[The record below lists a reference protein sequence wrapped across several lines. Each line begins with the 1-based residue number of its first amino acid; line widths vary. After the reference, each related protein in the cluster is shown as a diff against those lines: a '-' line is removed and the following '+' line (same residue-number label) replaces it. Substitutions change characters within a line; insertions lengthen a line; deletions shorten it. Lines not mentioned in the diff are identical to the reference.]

1 MSTYCIDSEISTYI
15 SSISVYINTIS
26 TYLQRYQRISS
37 VYQYISTRYRRIS
50 TYSAPVL
57 LSPLSDE
64 GPTLLI
70 GPSDALAAVP
80 QAHRPVEHL
89 LLPDRQPQIAV
100 WKGPGPVR
108 IRTAQGGDLPR
119 LLRPDPLPLD
129 GGPFFLVSR
138 FRGGW
143 HATLLCG
150 AAGLTRWRCGGRRAG
165 DVAAVLDDSSGG
177 T

>member
-1 MSTYCIDSEISTYI
+1 M
-15 SSISVYINTIS
+15 
-26 TYLQRYQRISS
+26 YLHRYQRISS
-37 VYQYISTRYRRIS
+37 VYQCISTRYRRIS
-50 TYSAPVL
+50 TYTNICSAPVL

-108 IRTAQGGDLPR
+108 ISHAQGGDLPR
-119 LLRPDPLPLD
+119 LLRPEPLLPSLD
-129 GGPFFLVSR
+129 GGLIPLASR

-143 HATLLCG
+143 HAPRVWG
-150 AAGLTRWRCGGRRAG
+150 AAGLTRWRYGGRCAG
-165 DVAAVLDDSSGG
+165 DVATVLDNSSGG